1 MRGKIN
7 ESEHLD
13 SVQNS
18 SKRLSK
24 YLRPQWPW
32 RTYTFIIVFFIIYT
46 AIFIDLEIDLKEL
59 ISNGSKYLVDV
70 IGRMLPPDF
79 SNFKLLLF
87 SMLETIEIA
96 MMGTLLAILLSI
108 PLALLSAR
116 NITLGYTAYMISRT
130 ITIFFRALPEFIVA
144 MILVIAIGFGAIPG
158 ILALGF
164 HTMGFLAKFYAEA
177 IEHIDHKPLQAL
189 ETMGASRFQVLSFGV
204 IPQILP
210 SFMGHNFYIL
220 DRNIRMATMLVL

>member
-13 SVQNS
+13 SVEHS
-18 SKRLSK
+18 SKE
-24 YLRPQWPW
+24 
-32 RTYTFIIVFFIIYT
+32 TFKVSTPSMVLAYIYFHYCVFIIYT

-96 MMGTLLAILLSI
+96 MMGTLLATILLSI
-108 PLALLSAR
+108 PLAYYCLHE
-116 NITLGYTAYMISRT
+116 ISPWVT
-130 ITIFFRALPEFIVA
+130 QPI
-144 MILVIAIGFGAIPG
+144 
-158 ILALGF
+158 
-164 HTMGFLAKFYAEA
+164 
-177 IEHIDHKPLQAL
+177 
-189 ETMGASRFQVLSFGV
+189 
-204 IPQILP
+204 
-210 SFMGHNFYIL
+210 
-220 DRNIRMATMLVL
+220 